1 MSASTSSPARDAAA
15 ARRCDP
21 VVIGSCGSNLASL
34 GFAFERLGVEAPVTE
49 DPERVRAASHVIL
62 PGVGAARDGMARLAR
77 AGLAE
82 VVPTLTQPVLGICL
96 GMQILFTAS
105 EEEDTPCL
113 GVIPGVARRF
123 PRSAEHPVPHMGWNR
138 VVLRGRSRLTNGLE
152 DGDYAYFLH
161 SYAVPVGEYTRAT
174 SRYGI
179 EFSAIVEHGNFYGAQ
194 FHPER
199 SSGLGARLLASFLAL
214 P

>member
-1 MSASTSSPARDAAA
+1 MSMATSSFAREGAAA
-15 ARRCDP
+15 TRCEP

-49 DPERVRAASHVIL
+49 DPERVRAATHVIL
-62 PGVGAARDGMARLAR
+62 PGVGAAGDGMERLRR
-77 AGLAE
+77 AGLAD
-82 VVPTLTQPVLGICL
+82 VVPRLTQPVLGICL
-96 GMQILFTAS
+96 GMQVLFSAS
-105 EEEDTPCL
+105 EEEDTECL

-138 VVLRGRSRLTNGLE
+138 VVLRGRSRLTDGLD

-174 SRYGI
+174 SDYGI
-179 EFSAIVEHGNFYGAQ
+179 EFSAIVEHNNFFGAQ

-199 SSGLGARLLASFLAL
+199 SSRLGARLLANFLAL
-214 P
+214 

>member
-1 MSASTSSPARDAAA
+1 MSTATGSSKEHASQRPQPR
-15 ARRCDP
+15 DP

-34 GFAFERLGVEAPVTE
+34 GFALERLGVAAPVTE
-49 DPERVRAASHVIL
+49 DPQRVREASHVVL
-62 PGVGAARDGMARLAR
+62 PGVGAAGDAMERLSR

-82 VVPTLTQPVLGICL
+82 IVPTLTQPVLGICL

-113 GVIPGVARRF
+113 GIIPAVARRF
-123 PRSAEHPVPHMGWNR
+123 PRAENLPVPHMGWNR
-138 VVLRGRSRLTNGLE
+138 LALRGASRLTEELE

-161 SYAVPVGEYTRAT
+161 SYAVPVGPYTRAV
-174 SRYGI
+174 SEYGI
-179 EFSAIVEHGNFYGAQ
+179 EFSAIVEHGNFFGAQ

-199 SSGLGARLLASFLAL
+199 SARLGARLLASFLAL
-214 P
+214 